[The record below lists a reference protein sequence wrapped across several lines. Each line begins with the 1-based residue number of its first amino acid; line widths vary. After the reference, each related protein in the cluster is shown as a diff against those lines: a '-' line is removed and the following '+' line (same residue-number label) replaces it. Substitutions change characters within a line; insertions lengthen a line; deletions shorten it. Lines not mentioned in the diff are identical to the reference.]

1 MKRDIGLFI
10 DDILESIQNIRDFT
24 ENINK
29 EKFLKDKLRQSA
41 ISREL
46 EIIGEAVKN
55 IPEEI
60 RKKYPFLPWK
70 EIAGFRDVLSHSYFG
85 VSIEKIWNVVENDL
99 TELEKQ
105 IRKVQ
110 VEEGAE

>member
-10 DDILESIQNIRDFT
+10 DDILESIKNIKDFT
-24 ENINK
+24 KNIDK

-41 ISREL
+41 VSREL

-60 RKKYPFLPWK
+60 RKKYSFLPWK

-99 TELEKQ
+99 NELEKQ
-105 IRKVQ
+105 IKKLQ
-110 VEEGAE
+110 ISEGVE

>member
-110 VEEGAE
+110 VGEGAE

>member
-10 DDILESIQNIRDFT
+10 DDILESIQNIKDFT

-41 ISREL
+41 VCREL

-60 RKKYPFLPWK
+60 RKKYPRLPWK

-110 VEEGAE
+110 VGEGAE